1 MKWQIAEDY
10 LEEFVAKVHRTMS
23 PRTNKKFP
31 QLPQTQNATPTST
44 PDQQSPLRVQYPSST
59 TTTEGTPVRPLQIPP
74 NHEYMM
80 SSPTT
85 PASAL
90 PPPQSVA
97 ESTTPE
103 RSVQRQFMPMSS
115 PAPFY
120 RYSSITTPASAV
132 HNRSSPPSS
141 GAIDLAE
148 TLVEFSSPVKLREP
162 FTRRLSPTN
171 DDSPS
176 SRPLRNG
183 IKSSSLGDLQG
194 VDLLRGFEKISSWR
208 EGSSPIK
215 DHSED
220 LKTRD
225 ENGFGRELKRFNT
238 QREESHEGVN
248 GDGVAVGEEGCIDK
262 NATSPEEMDS
272 QMTDIKMESGDGAG
286 NKNVSPLTI
295 SHTVF

>member
-1 MKWQIAEDY
+1 MKWQIAEEY
-10 LEEFVAKVHRTMS
+10 LEEFVAKVHRTMT
-23 PRTNKKFP
+23 PRTNKKFAQQPP
-31 QLPQTQNATPTST
+31 QMQNATPTAT
-44 PDQQSPLRVQYPSST
+44 PDQQSPLRIQYPSST
-59 TTTEGTPVRPLQIPP
+59 TTEGTPSRPLQIHPP
-74 NHEYMM
+74 NHEYML
-80 SSPTT
+80 SSPTLS
-85 PASAL
+85 SAL
-90 PPPQSVA
+90 PPPQNVT
-97 ESTTPE
+97 ESGTPE
-103 RSVQRQFMPMSS
+103 RSAQRQFLPMSS

-132 HNRSSPPSS
+132 HDRSSPPSS

-171 DDSPS
+171 DESQS

-238 QREESHEGVN
+238 PREGSHERVN
-248 GDGVAVGEEGCIDK
+248 GNGVIEEECIDK
-262 NATSPEEMDS
+262 NVTSEEMDS
-272 QMTDIKMESGDGAG
+272 QMTDVKMDSGDR
-286 NKNVSPLTI
+286 K
-295 SHTVF
+295 